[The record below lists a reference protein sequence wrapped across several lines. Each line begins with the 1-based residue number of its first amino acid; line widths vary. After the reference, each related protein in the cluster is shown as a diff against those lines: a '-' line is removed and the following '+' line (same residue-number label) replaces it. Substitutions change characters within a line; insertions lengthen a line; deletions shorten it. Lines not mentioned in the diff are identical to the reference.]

1 MNSTT
6 YINEID
12 IWQDKP
18 KLAQLEISEKDWKPS
33 VHFIGEKVVHIVAQG
48 DESDETS
55 DSSSDEEVK
64 NLA

>member
-33 VHFIGEKVVHIVAQG
+33 VHLIGEKVVHIVAQG
-48 DESDETS
+48 DKSDETS